1 MTQRNGEKKLMSS
14 VDELTGKTGAELSL
28 ENHSPTGIDME
39 WFYAGQCGDEKEK
52 STLKPPATWVSVLL
66 QRCIR
71 TLKVLEEDRA
81 KFGRSETMKSEEM
94 ESSHAWEDDG
104 VCDRDGERAARR
116 CLKYLGD
123 QLEFLSYVM
132 NSFAWTKDWPKTV
145 DHVREVTSMFEA
157 WQSLDILDSF
167 VDSNAS
173 GASLDPLPAS
183 TAEEALS
190 AVSSASLAT
199 SDTAEEATTT
209 TTTMTRSDAKN
220 EVETVCEKRME
231 SETSVDV
238 MLSQD
243 SFDLPALSTS
253 SSPTFAPSPF
263 ALSSLSPSS
272 PTSFS
277 FGMRGKLSAASGV
290 RAKTPAKNN
299 IVGPNKR
306 RRRNLVLPK
315 KFRAMHSSAV
325 GKGGEKAGSRATA
338 LPADPVNVV
347 EKNQTDERFHFV
359 NQVVKQF
366 LCKRCN
372 QIFSRSDSYRRHIR
386 SAHLTSD
393 KKYVCVICGLSS
405 PRVDNVKKHLKRI
418 HDLESGKVNVRD
430 FIIETP
436 LNVDD
441 VAASAD
447 RRNGNG
453 EFRYLRMVPWGP
465 SCFQSRRRD
474 YETCHFR
481 RYIC

>member
-1 MTQRNGEKKLMSS
+1 MTFLGNKDHEDSMTQRNGEKKLMSS

-209 TTTMTRSDAKN
+209 TMLAKELDDQITAEN
-220 EVETVCEKRME
+220 AEVEKSLENMWVGAADQLGLNMTF
-231 SETSVDV
+231 
-238 MLSQD
+238 QD
-243 SFDLPALSTS
+243 QWI
-253 SSPTFAPSPF
+253 
-263 ALSSLSPSS
+263 
-272 PTSFS
+272 
-277 FGMRGKLSAASGV
+277 G
-290 RAKTPAKNN
+290 
-299 IVGPNKR
+299 
-306 RRRNLVLPK
+306 
-315 KFRAMHSSAV
+315 
-325 GKGGEKAGSRATA
+325 
-338 LPADPVNVV
+338 
-347 EKNQTDERFHFV
+347 
-359 NQVVKQF
+359 
-366 LCKRCN
+366 
-372 QIFSRSDSYRRHIR
+372 
-386 SAHLTSD
+386 
-393 KKYVCVICGLSS
+393 
-405 PRVDNVKKHLKRI
+405 
-418 HDLESGKVNVRD
+418 
-430 FIIETP
+430 
-436 LNVDD
+436 
-441 VAASAD
+441 
-447 RRNGNG
+447 
-453 EFRYLRMVPWGP
+453 
-465 SCFQSRRRD
+465 
-474 YETCHFR
+474 
-481 RYIC
+481 